1 MIQNYEDYT
10 QYLQEDQRANR
21 YQGNKPQWI
30 FSEIWVFLR
39 LLRKVE
45 YLKNCKPGLFWK
57 IRYRWASLRYHYLGM
72 LVGFE
77 IPINTFG
84 PGLSI
89 SHKGFIVVHP
99 KARIGANCRIHQGV
113 TIGTEAGT
121 PDNVPTIGNN
131 VFIGPNAVIVGKIKI
146 ANNIL
151 IGANTFVNQ
160 SFLEENITLAGC
172 PAKKTSNKGRLELD
186 EKEKSY
192 GISTR

>member
-1 MIQNYEDYT
+1 M
-10 QYLQEDQRANR
+10 QEDQRANR
-21 YQGNKPQWI
+21 YQGNKSQWI

-57 IRYRWASLRYHYLGM
+57 IRYRWASLRYHYLG
-72 LVGFE
+72 LLIGFE

-99 KARIGANCRIHQGV
+99 VARIGANCRIQQGV
-113 TIGTEAGT
+113 TLGTETGT
-121 PDNVPTIGNN
+121 PDNFPTIGDNF
-131 VFIGPNAVIVGKIKI
+131 FIGPNTVIASKVKI

-151 IGANTFVNQ
+151 IGTNPLVNQ
-160 SFLEENITLAGC
+160 SFLEEKITLAGC
-172 PAKKTSNKGRLELD
+172 LLRKYPVRRGLNFIRKKNHTISQLD
-186 EKEKSY
+186 NF
-192 GISTR
+192 